1 VLLLPAFDPMKIE
14 SEPVLL
20 YAAPH
25 PIPFALGAVLFVP
38 ASHPMK
44 FEHLPT
50 LFTAVDGP
58 ICTEPDAVLDTSA
71 QLPIDIALAL
81 LNVIL
86 ELTLRV
92 GTKTVEFSLDRDSPV
107 PPIIAELQLV
117 VMVLPQPPIIED

>member
-1 VLLLPAFDPMKIE
+1 
-14 SEPVLL
+14 
-20 YAAPH
+20 
-25 PIPFALGAVLFVP
+25 
-38 ASHPMK
+38 MK

-58 ICTEPDAVLDTSA
+58 ICTEPDAVLDTSP
-71 QLPIDIALAL
+71 QLPIDIALLL

-92 GTKTVEFSLDRDSPV
+92 GTKTVPFSLDRDNAV
-107 PPIIAELQLV
+107 PPIIAELQLL